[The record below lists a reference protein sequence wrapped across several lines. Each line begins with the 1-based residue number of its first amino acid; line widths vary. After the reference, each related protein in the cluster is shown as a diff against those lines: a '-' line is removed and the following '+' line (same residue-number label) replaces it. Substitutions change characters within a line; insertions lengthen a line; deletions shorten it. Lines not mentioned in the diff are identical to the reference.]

1 MEEMEGEA
9 TVGAVQDKSGL
20 TLQDQPSGLHR
31 LGLAEGIRQ
40 HINPDKQTHH
50 LQILSGETE
59 IMFNKVLAANSLLS
73 SGWQPPSVTQPPSS
87 LLCAGEGLLSPENPD
102 KPSSRA
108 LPFPPEIKV
117 SCLSA
122 RMQKPL
128 PSQHYINI
136 AADKG
141 MHNGVLD

>member
-1 MEEMEGEA
+1 MGG
-9 TVGAVQDKSGL
+9 VGIIVIKLLVKKKKSAEFGL
-20 TLQDQPSGLHR
+20 VAPLHHP
-31 LGLAEGIRQ
+31 AS
-40 HINPDKQTHH
+40 PP
-50 LQILSGETE
+50 
-59 IMFNKVLAANSLLS
+59 SLLR
-73 SGWQPPSVTQPPSS
+73 
-87 LLCAGEGLLSPENPD
+87 AGEGLLSPENPD
-102 KPSSRA
+102 KPSSRT

>member
-1 MEEMEGEA
+1 MFSGVGGE
-9 TVGAVQDKSGL
+9 QKLCSLSGW
-20 TLQDQPSGLHR
+20 
-31 LGLAEGIRQ
+31 
-40 HINPDKQTHH
+40 
-50 LQILSGETE
+50 LQIVGSARAVAPLHHP
-59 IMFNKVLAANSLLS
+59 ASL
-73 SGWQPPSVTQPPSS
+73 PSP
-87 LLCAGEGLLSPENPD
+87 LHAGEGLLSPENPD